1 MKMKFEKPASQVP
14 LVAASQGMYDLTQ
27 HPPDVPWILHV
38 DSVGFTLSWE
48 GHFTKKVINKKSS
61 QKGHQQN
68 CQDDVFVFFSLP
80 FFRQSNT
87 HVWRKKNRDVKIWLL

>member
-1 MKMKFEKPASQVP
+1 MKILDEDEVCYPASQVP

-38 DSVGFTLSWE
+38 DSCGFMVSLGPNFIPQVGRVTSPKRSQFQ
-48 GHFTKKVINKKSS
+48 SS

-68 CQDDVFVFFSLP
+68 CQDD
-80 FFRQSNT
+80 
-87 HVWRKKNRDVKIWLL
+87 DIKIWLL